1 MTLIETLRISKKKM
15 QMNKIIRMKT
25 KIIFLSILRRNKFVL
40 YSPKIKRTKENEKK
54 KTIPCK

>member
-1 MTLIETLRISKKKM
+1 
-15 QMNKIIRMKT
+15 MNKIIRMKT